1 MTANDRFEGKVALVT
16 GAASG
21 IGRACARR
29 FVAEGGSVVGGDLNA
44 DGLAVVA
51 DELGERFAHRV
62 CDVTAEDDQAA
73 LAALAVERFGGLD
86 LAVANAGTGWVSP
99 VIDQQLSD
107 WQRVLDICLTGVFLT
122 FKHAGRLIVERGGGA
137 MVTTASLNAV
147 QAGTGMSAYCAA
159 KGGVK
164 MLMEVTALELGPRNV
179 RVNAVGPG
187 LVHTGLTDLVFHV
200 PHIVDEY
207 VENAPMGRYAQPE
220 EVAGLVAY
228 LCSDEASYISGTLQL
243 IDGGA
248 HLKRYPDVLA
258 PPPAA
263 GS

>member
-1 MTANDRFEGKVALVT
+1 MGAGDRFEGKVALVT

-29 FVAEGGSVVGGDLNA
+29 FVAEGGSVVGGDLNEE
-44 DGLAVVA
+44 GLAVLA
-51 DELGERFAHRV
+51 DELGDRFAYGR
-62 CDVTAEDDQAA
+62 CDVTSEDDQAA
-73 LAALAVERFGGLD
+73 LAALATERFGGLD
-86 LAVANAGTGWVSP
+86 IAVANAGTGWVSP
-99 VIDQQLSD
+99 VIDHQLSD

-122 FKHAGRLIVERGGGA
+122 FKHAGRLVVERGAGSLVA
-137 MVTTASLNAV
+137 TASLNAV
-147 QAGTGMSAYCAA
+147 QAGPGMAAYCAA

-164 MLMEVTALELGPRNV
+164 MLTEVAAIELGPKGV
-179 RVNAVGPG
+179 RVNAVAPG

-207 VENAPMGRYAQPE
+207 VDNAPMGRYAQPE

-228 LCSDEASYISGTLQL
+228 LSSDEASYITGTLQL
-243 IDGGA
+243 IDGGG

-258 PPPAA
+258 PPPVTE
-263 GS
+263 G